1 MKFRRHV
8 PRRIDWTAWMPRTG
22 AWLRAIGRVPA
33 LRPLGRLPRTRAL
46 WWFASA
52 LGALVAG
59 YLVAALV
66 LFPAPIFA
74 TAVAVPRLLGLSQ
87 ADAEEALSGLGLAVA
102 GEVRTETHPTAA
114 PGDVVWQDPPPGVAV
129 PPGHTVEITVSAGPQ
144 RIPVPDLSGYDE
156 PIAQQL
162 VLAAGLVVGR
172 IERTQAPAPRGVV
185 INSRPPAGS
194 TLRPGTEVTLVVS
207 VGAPTITV
215 PSLTGLTRE
224 QADSVLTDAGLA
236 LGTAVRRTTS
246 GGAPGTVIEQNP
258 QPGTL
263 SAPGTAVNITLV
275 REGS

>member
-33 LRPLGRLPRTRAL
+33 LRPLGRLPGNRAL
-46 WWFASA
+46 WWIASA
-52 LGALVAG
+52 IGALAAG

-74 TAVAVPRLLGLSQ
+74 SAIAVPRVLGLSQ
-87 ADAEEALSGLGLAVA
+87 ADAEEALSGLGLVV
-102 GEVRTETHPTAA
+102 GEPRTETHPTAT

-129 PPGHTVEITVSAGPQ
+129 PPGHTVDLTVSAGPQ

-172 IERTQAPAPRGVV
+172 VERTQAPAPRGVV

-215 PSLTGLTRE
+215 PDLTGLTRE
-224 QADSVLTDAGLA
+224 QADSALTHVGLA

-246 GGAPGTVIEQNP
+246 VGAPGTVIEQNP

-275 REGS
+275 REGG

>member
-1 MKFRRHV
+1 
-8 PRRIDWTAWMPRTG
+8 MPRTG
-22 AWLRAIGRVPA
+22 AWLRALGRAPS
-33 LRPLGRLPRTRAL
+33 LRSPGRLPGSRAL
-46 WWFASA
+46 WWAA
-52 LGALVAG
+52 GAVGAVTAG

-74 TAVAVPRLLGLSQ
+74 SAVAVPRVLGVSR
-87 ADAEEALSGLGLAVA
+87 ADAEEALSGSGLSV

-114 PGDVVWQDPPPGVAV
+114 RGDVVWQDPPPGVAV
-129 PPGHTVEITVSAGPQ
+129 SPGHTVDLVVSAGPQ
-144 RIPVPDLSGYDE
+144 RIPVPDLGGYDE

-172 IERTQAPAPRGVV
+172 VERTQAPAPRGVV

-194 TLRPGTEVTLVVS
+194 TLLPGTEVTLVVS

-215 PSLTGLTRE
+215 PDLTGLTRE
-224 QADSVLTDAGLA
+224 QADSVLSQAGLA
-236 LGTAVRRTTS
+236 LGTAIRRTTTV
-246 GGAPGTVIEQNP
+246 GAPGTVIEQNP